1 MLNPIRSSLQFK
13 IVLGFVL
20 SLLIP
25 IAIITTYATDSIS
38 RSAVE
43 RAQAAQ
49 RATVAGQAEAID
61 ILLEDAGR
69 DVLATS
75 RTPVLRDYVETF
87 GKPRAPL
94 LLPSVVNLLTSNL
107 FNVSGYYDLHISDT
121 TGQFILYLQKAPDG
135 SVRTNPYLL
144 TETDDESFK
153 RSSGAPAGQLYAA
166 ALALERR
173 DGREIPYLQF
183 SVPLFKNNGQRF
195 GVLSLRVDATV
206 LLANIS
212 PLDADGTRTY
222 VVDSNGAYLVHPIPG
237 RRYGPLA
244 GLDLTI
250 YTEKPKDGVTILSS
264 KANEGLI
271 SGSEDRPNT
280 LQVYRRVRV
289 PNFDQIR
296 WTVLREVEIDT
307 VLADVYNVRIVI
319 ILLTLGALLIAT
331 TVAILTTR
339 RVVRPLRDLSAVA
352 NAISSGNWDKPIP
365 QVRTRDE
372 LNLLS
377 TAFERMV
384 TELRG
389 MYNTLEARVQART
402 NELQI
407 ANRDLTA
414 AKAVAEQASHAKS
427 IFLSNM
433 SHELRTPL
441 NVVIGYST
449 TMLTMPHLY
458 TDVELPAPYQADVEL
473 IRENGY
479 YLLGLIND
487 VLDLS
492 KVEAEKLELRLQRVE
507 LNMLFRA
514 VLANAIGLVKDKPLL
529 ITPAY
534 ADALPPVWADPMRVR
549 QILLNLVSNA
559 IKFTKSGSVTL
570 RAQIVDD
577 TIEISVIDT
586 GIGISKETL
595 AHIFDRFQQAGSE
608 TELQYGGTGL
618 GLDISRQLAKLHGSD
633 LSVES
638 APGRGT
644 TFTFRL
650 PLFRAEYISELAATQ
665 SPSGSITTLTPA
677 DLAINQTILIL
688 EPNADARDRLR
699 AITKDA
705 NYNVVD
711 VAAVPQLID
720 AATGLLPDVIICG
733 VHEPDE
739 GRALLALLHAEPDL
753 AAIPIILLS
762 ADPVA
767 EAERAPG
774 AAAYLVSP
782 VQRDAFIQHLARLL
796 MLAPDP
802 A

>member
-13 IVLGFVL
+13 IVLGLVL

-61 ILLEDAGR
+61 VLLEDAGR

-87 GKPRAPL
+87 GKARAPL

-107 FNVSGYYDLHISDT
+107 LNTPGYYDLHVSDT
-121 TGQFILYLQKAPDG
+121 TGQYILYMQKAPDG

-144 TETDDESFK
+144 TETDDESF
-153 RSSGAPAGQLYAA
+153 RRTSSAPAGQLYAA

-173 DGREIPYLQF
+173 DGRAIPYLQF
-183 SVPLFKNNGQRF
+183 SVPLFKNSGQRF
-195 GVLSLRVDATV
+195 GVMSLRVDASV
-206 LLANIS
+206 LLSNIS
-212 PLDADGTRTY
+212 PLDADGTKTY
-222 VVDSNGAYLVHPIPG
+222 VVDANGAYLIHPESG
-237 RRYGPLA
+237 KRYGPLN

-250 YTEKPKDGVTILSS
+250 YTEKPNDGVTILSS
-264 KANEGLI
+264 KAAEGLI
-271 SGSEDRPNT
+271 SGSEDRPET
-280 LQVYRRVRV
+280 LQVYRRIRV
-289 PNFDQIR
+289 PDFDQIQ

-307 VLADVYNVRIVI
+307 VLSGVYNVRIVI
-319 ILLTLGALLIAT
+319 ILLTLGALLLAT
-331 TVAILTTR
+331 IVGLLTTR

-352 NAISSGNWDKPIP
+352 NAISRGDWDKPIP

-389 MYNTLEARVQART
+389 MYTTLEARVQERT

-414 AKAVAEQASHAKS
+414 AKALAEQSSRAKS

-449 TMLTMPHLY
+449 TMLTMPQLY
-458 TDVELPAPYQADVEL
+458 TDQKLPAPYQADVEL

-529 ITPAY
+529 ITPEY
-534 ADALPPVWADPMRVR
+534 PDALPPVWADPMRVR

-559 IKFTKSGSVTL
+559 IKFTNSGSVTL
-570 RAQIVDD
+570 RAQVVDEL
-577 TIEISVIDT
+577 IEISVSDT
-586 GIGISKETL
+586 GIGMSEETL
-595 AHIFDRFQQAGSE
+595 AHVFDRFQQAGNE

-633 LSVES
+633 LSVQS

-650 PLFRAEYISELAATQ
+650 PLFRAEQIPDLAATQ

-699 AITKDA
+699 IIARDA
-705 NYNVVD
+705 SYNVVD
-711 VAAVPQLID
+711 VAAAPQLLD
-720 AATGLLPDVIICG
+720 AATGLLPDLIVCG

-739 GRALLALLHAEPDL
+739 GRSLLALLRAEPDL
-753 AAIPIILLS
+753 AAIPIILVS
-762 ADPVA
+762 ANPTA
-767 EAERAPG
+767 EAARSPG
-774 AAAYLVSP
+774 AAAYLASP
-782 VQRDAFIQHLARLL
+782 IQREALLQQFARLL
-796 MLAPDP
+796 TFAP